1 MFILKANAMFAA
13 RDCFG
18 RIHLRQLQAKNVLS
32 ASTSIL
38 TLHPNAINANR
49 VYPGLTLLRLKDLQ
63 AAKPMH
69 NKGHLSL
76 LFSVALS
83 Y

>member
-38 TLHPNAINANR
+38 TSLPNDF
-49 VYPGLTLLRLKDLQ
+49 LWLDDL
-63 AAKPMH
+63 
-69 NKGHLSL
+69 
-76 LFSVALS
+76 
-83 Y
+83 